1 MHVSASYFILNVYT
15 THLEDE
21 RMQRQLSYLSE
32 LLLLLEKMKRKIVIA
47 CVKCDAVELLNI
59 RFGSNLLLPE
69 VMTAM

>member
-1 MHVSASYFILNVYT
+1 MVHVSASYFILNT

-32 LLLLLEKMKRKIVIA
+32 LLLLLANMKRKIIIA
-47 CVKCDAVELLNI
+47 CVKCNAVEALKI